1 MDGEDFDGNFS
12 EEEKIDQ
19 DFAEE
24 QSLLNEI
31 NRHLDEKLSAKIN
44 YNEDTFTFSKRLE
57 NLANVNIPE
66 PKAMKRDYQMIVEE
80 SVDNINK

>member
-1 MDGEDFDGNFS
+1 MDGEDFAGNFS

-19 DFAEE
+19 DFVEE

-44 YNEDTFTFSKRLE
+44 YHEDTFTFSKRLD

-66 PKAMKRDYQMIVEE
+66 
-80 SVDNINK
+80 